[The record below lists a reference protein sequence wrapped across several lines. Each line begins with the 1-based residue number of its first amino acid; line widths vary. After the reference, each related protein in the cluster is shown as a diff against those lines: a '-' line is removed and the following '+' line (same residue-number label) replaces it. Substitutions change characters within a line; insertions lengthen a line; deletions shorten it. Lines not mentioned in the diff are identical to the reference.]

1 MRRFTKATLAAL
13 LIAGTLAGCAAT
25 NSGPVAGFD
34 GSWTI
39 SQRGVI
45 AAQAQ
50 TLTQAA
56 TEEAKAHCAA
66 QGKRFR
72 QIDLKESSPGLLAP
86 RAESTLNFACD

>member
-1 MRRFTKATLAAL
+1 MRKPTNAPIPAL
-13 LIAGTLAGCAAT
+13 LVAGALAGCAAT

-39 SQRGVI
+39 SQRGVV

-66 QGKRFR
+66 QGKHFR
-72 QIDLKESSPGLLAP
+72 QIDLKESPPGLLAP